1 MDSAKL
7 GARRGPRPRF
17 TREEVLAAALRVI
30 DAVPPDAFTMR
41 RVADELGMGVMT
53 LYGYV
58 RNKEEILEGVVGLL
72 MSDHHRAAT
81 ATATWDERLCTEVR
95 DLHGIGRRHPNLVTL
110 VLAQNSPTPGM
121 FNMRERMMTVLLDA
135 GFTDTTALHALGVLC
150 NYALGFAAAQAL
162 AAPIDLPER
171 IAELPD
177 DEFPSLSRLADVYS
191 THLSDEAFTFG
202 LDLLIRGLRADL
214 HGLDRKT
221 HRRSSAT

>member
-58 RNKEEILEGVVGLL
+58 RNKEEILEGLIALL
-72 MSDHHRAAT
+72 LSDPQGAAT
-81 ATATWDERLCTEVR
+81 ATATWDERLRAEVR
-95 DLHGIGRRHPNLVTL
+95 DLHGVGRRHPNLVTL
-110 VLAQNSPTPGM
+110 VLAQKSPTPAM
-121 FNMRERMMTVLLDA
+121 FNLRERMLTALLDA
-135 GFTDTTALHALGVLC
+135 GFTDTTALHALGVVC

-162 AAPIDLPER
+162 AAPIEMPDR

-177 DEFPSLSRLADVYS
+177 DEFPSLSRLAEIYS

-202 LDLLIRGLRADL
+202 LDLLIRGLQAEIAGTKAAARD
-214 HGLDRKT
+214 
-221 HRRSSAT
+221 